1 MKEKFKWLKKL
12 LLLLTPYKKEMIAIF
27 VLLLICSGLNLLI
40 PLVNKEILDK
50 GFIEGNYNLLCELVA
65 LVFVLQLV
73 SANCKCITAKK
84 RIYISNGIQFDL
96 QEKAF
101 LHIMKL
107 ENRYFVNKNTTELL
121 GRIDTDIQ
129 YMKGIID
136 GGFFSIIIQCLTVIG
151 GLIGLFMIDYRLTFC
166 VLLFIPIKVVVVKH
180 IMKQQEKQVGTFLR
194 ESSRFAGW
202 FGDCVNGIREVKLF
216 QLIHY
221 KKLEFDKFY
230 KEMLESNRS
239 MKMLNQYNQVV
250 DESLMYFLM
259 FLIYMIGGKLVMNHS
274 LTLGSVITF
283 ITYSGYVTGPIT
295 FFLNIGVDVS
305 TSIPSVKRFYQFM
318 EEAEEKEVNYEES
331 VEIDSVETIA
341 FQNVTFSYDK
351 KCEEQNQA
359 DKVTFEVGKQSKV
372 AIIGENGSG
381 KSTIINLLLRFYTPD
396 SGKIYINNID
406 ISKLSL
412 NAYRELFGVVSQQV
426 YLFQDTIR
434 NNICLFKQ
442 HSDEE
447 IIDILI
453 QCGMGEFIEE
463 NGLDYIVGDN
473 GSMLSGGQ
481 KQKIALARALILNR
495 PILVFDEATSNAD
508 VFTEEKILNMLK
520 NELKEKI
527 VLIVTHKR
535 EIIDKMDFVIMLK
548 NGRINFKG
556 NVRELRHKD

>member
-12 LLLLTPYKKEMIAIF
+12 LFLLTPYKKEMIAIF

-239 MKMLNQYNQVV
+239 MKMLNQYNQVI

>member
-239 MKMLNQYNQVV
+239 MKMLNQYNQVI